1 MKRLVFREVRVT
13 EMAEE
18 FAGKRKASQA
28 RGEYAHKGTY
38 VNVSNLIIV
47 PFRVLINQ
55 LCNRRHYEQ

>member
-18 FAGKRKASQA
+18 VAGKRKASQA
-28 RGEYAHKGTY
+28 RGKYAHKGTY

-55 LCNRRHYEQ
+55 KHNRRHYER